1 MKLGYTEHVNE
12 YEENIL
18 RLYNFD
24 QIQAAKFRDLVE
36 DVIVNKKQRLDLS
49 KVDFIETDDCNLILG
64 LFKTDE
70 GIMSRDNQNFVCAL
84 TLDGF
89 KNMLKLIEPF
99 CSKETKSF
107 QYLYDVDNL
116 TDFVFSP
123 SGI

>member
-1 MKLGYTEHVNE
+1 MKLGYIEHVNE

-24 QIQAAKFRDLVE
+24 QIQASKFRNLIE

-84 TLDGF
+84 TLNSF

-99 CSKETKSF
+99 CNKETKSF
-107 QYLYDVDNL
+107 QYLYDVDNP